1 MQRYFI
7 QQASIPLKLQ
17 LEPEIFKHAIKVL
30 RLRVGDHFELVDT
43 QQQVA
48 EMKLIAIDGLQATAE
63 RLNVSKPQVE
73 LPVNVTIA
81 CGLAK
86 NAKPEIIVQKA
97 TELGAARIIFFQGEY
112 SIARW
117 QPAKME
123 KKLQRLQKIAQAA
136 AEQSHRTRIPAVDFY
151 AKLADLPFRDYDL
164 KLVAYEEAAKEGE
177 SHMFR
182 QFTDKLLLEK
192 RQQTPNLLAV
202 FGPEGGISAA
212 EIDFLQQQGCQSA
225 GLGPRILRAETAP
238 WYLLAAL
245 SFALELG

>member
-1 MQRYFI
+1 
-7 QQASIPLKLQ
+7 
-17 LEPEIFKHAIKVL
+17 
-30 RLRVGDHFELVDT
+30 
-43 QQQVA
+43 
-48 EMKLIAIDGLQATAE
+48 
-63 RLNVSKPQVE
+63 
-73 LPVNVTIA
+73 
-81 CGLAK
+81 
-86 NAKPEIIVQKA
+86 
-97 TELGAARIIFFQGEY
+97 
-112 SIARW
+112 
-117 QPAKME
+117 
-123 KKLQRLQKIAQAA
+123 
-136 AEQSHRTRIPAVDFY
+136 
-151 AKLADLPFRDYDL
+151 LADLPFRDYEL